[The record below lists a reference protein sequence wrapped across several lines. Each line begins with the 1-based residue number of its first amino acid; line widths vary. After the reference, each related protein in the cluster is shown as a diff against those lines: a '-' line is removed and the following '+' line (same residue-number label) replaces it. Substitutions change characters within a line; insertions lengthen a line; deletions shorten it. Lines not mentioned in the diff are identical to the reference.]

1 MQISFAGQTVL
12 ITGGSDGIGAGC
24 ARVFVEAGASV
35 VISSRSDERG
45 PELAERLSSA
55 GPGTCRFVRC
65 DVADAEALRAMI
77 DGVVA
82 TDGDLHV
89 LVNNAGQNFGWRPID
104 EVTVE
109 EFERILEINLVPYF
123 AGAKFALPFLRR
135 THGAI
140 VNVGS
145 IVAETGFYWNPDY
158 VAAKGG
164 ISSLT
169 KALAIDEAVNGVR
182 VNAVLPGNI
191 MTRRRRSIETEA
203 VNGPELHEFLESW
216 QWLGRSGEPEE
227 VGYAVAFLASDRAS
241 FITGATLIVSGGVE
255 LGMGRKAPYSD
266 LFHDR

>member
-1 MQISFAGQTVL
+1 MQISFAGRTVL
-12 ITGGSDGIGAGC
+12 VTGGSDGIGAGC
-24 ARVFVEAGASV
+24 ARVFVEAGGNV
-35 VISSRSDERG
+35 IISSRSDERG
-45 PELAERLSSA
+45 PQLAAALSSA
-55 GPGTCRFVRC
+55 GPGACRFVAC
-65 DVADAEALRAMI
+65 DVADPDALRAMI
-77 DGVVA
+77 DGIVA
-82 TDGDLHV
+82 ADGSLHV

-109 EFERILEINLVPYF
+109 EFNRILQINLVPYF
-123 AGAKFALPFLRR
+123 AGAKFALPHLRR
-135 THGAI
+135 THGTI

-169 KALAIDEAVNGVR
+169 KALAIDEAIHGVR

-191 MTRRRRSIETEA
+191 MTRRRRGIEAAA
-203 VNGPELHEFLESW
+203 VRGPELHDFLESW

-227 VGYAVAFLASDRAS
+227 VGYAVAFLASNRAS

>member
-1 MQISFAGQTVL
+1 MNISFDGKVVL

-24 ARVFVEAGASV
+24 ARVFVESGATV
-35 VISSRSDERG
+35 IISSRSSERG
-45 PELAERLSSA
+45 PDLAAALSAA
-55 GPGTCRFVRC
+55 GPGSCRFVAC
-65 DVADAEALRAMI
+65 DVADPEALRSMI
-77 DGVVA
+77 DSIVVEE
-82 TDGDLHV
+82 GDLHV

-104 EVTVE
+104 EVTIE
-109 EFERILEINLVPYF
+109 EFVEILRIDLVPYF
-123 AGAKFALPFLRR
+123 AGAKFALPHLRKN
-135 THGAI
+135 HGVI

-169 KALAIDEAVNGVR
+169 KALAIDESVRGVR

-191 MTRRRRSIETEA
+191 MTRRRRSIEAEA
-203 VNGPELHEFLESW
+203 VKGTQLHDFLESW

-227 VGYAVAFLASDRAS
+227 VGYAVAFLASDQAS

-255 LGMGRKAPYSD
+255 LGMGRKVPYSD
-266 LFHDR
+266 LFHE